1 MQDSLRNLIEETF
14 RAVEARDRD
23 AAVANFAADGVLID
37 PHYPQKEMKGHAA
50 IGAGLDWL
58 FAAVQQ
64 PGFGIVN
71 FYPAEDGIS
80 AAVEVATHHRIR
92 GGRNLHFPET
102 FIIETQNGKIARMQG
117 YPPYGPN
124 GLQGL
129 LLGVQKLIYR
139 LLHRSK

>member
-1 MQDSLRNLIEETF
+1 MQESLRTDIEAMF

-23 AAVANFAADGVLID
+23 AAVAFFAPDGRLID

-58 FAAVQQ
+58 FSAVIQ
-64 PGFGIVN
+64 PGFGVVN
-71 FYPAEDGIS
+71 FYPSEDGTA

-102 FIIETQNGKIARMQG
+102 FIIETHNGKITRMQG

-129 LLGVQKLIYR
+129 LLGVQKLLYR
-139 LLHRSK
+139 LRNR